1 MRSMAIGRGA
11 GAAQAANANTNANAA
26 AKVKQRAKP
35 RFKSRL
41 SSGSIYGFAER
52 LALRCSQ
59 KAVRR
64 IGKPAD
70 EAHLI
75 SDQTALSA
83 PGSIDAAVFTA
94 ILHRWAHLETPAWRG
109 FADGTP
115 PPSGQKPAFASAR
128 IQEQESECL
137 LAHNCAKSVA
147 LIA

>member
-11 GAAQAANANTNANAA
+11 GAAQAANANANAA

-94 ILHRWAHLETPAWRG
+94 IFHRWAHLETPAWRG

-115 PPSGQKPAFASAR
+115 PRQDKNRPSRRREFKSKSRSACWR
-128 IQEQESECL
+128 I
-137 LAHNCAKSVA
+137 
-147 LIA
+147 IAQNRSH